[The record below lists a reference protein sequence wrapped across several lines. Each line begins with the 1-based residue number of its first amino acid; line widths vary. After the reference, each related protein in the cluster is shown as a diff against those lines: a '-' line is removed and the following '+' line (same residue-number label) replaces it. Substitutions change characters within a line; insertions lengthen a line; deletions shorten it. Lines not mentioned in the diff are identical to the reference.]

1 MIWGLKGKVYKFFG
15 NNLILEVSN
24 VYFEIIVPFKYKLE
38 ENSDIFIWTQMIFN
52 ENGFNLYGFLSESE
66 KIWFNELI
74 KISGIGP
81 NVAINIISQID
92 LNEFQEIVIKEDF
105 KSLTRLKGIGKKIAE
120 RIIFEMKDKVQM
132 LPSETSKF
140 TEDFITALNV
150 LLSLGVDY
158 NNAKNSL
165 ISVLKEKGNLKAEEL
180 IKLALNKMKMK

>member
-15 NNLILEVSN
+15 NKLILEVSN
-24 VYFEIIVPFKYKLE
+24 IYLEINVPFKYKIE
-38 ENSDIFIWTQMIFN
+38 ENSDIFIWTQMVFN

-74 KISGIGP
+74 KVSGIGP

-92 LNEFQEIVIKEDF
+92 LEEFKEIIIKEDL
-105 KSLTRLKGIGKKIAE
+105 KSLTKLKGIGKKTAE
-120 RIIFEMKDKVQM
+120 RLIFEMKDKVQIVS
-132 LPSETSKF
+132 SETSKF

-180 IKLALNKMKMK
+180 IKLALNRIRMK

>member
-15 NNLILEVSN
+15 NKLILEVLN
-24 VYFEIIVPFKYKLE
+24 VYLEINVPFKYKIE
-38 ENSDIFIWTQMIFN
+38 ENSEIFIWTQMIFN

-66 KIWFNELI
+66 RTWFNELI

-92 LNEFQEIVIKEDF
+92 LEEFQEIVIKEDL
-105 KSLTRLKGIGKKIAE
+105 KSLTRLKGVGKKIAE
-120 RIIFEMKDKVQM
+120 RIIFEMKDKIQM
-132 LPSETSKF
+132 IPTEASKF

-180 IKLALNKMKMK
+180 IKLALNKMKA